1 MNKKDLKMYETPVL
15 EVIELESEAVLL
27 ASSNTDNPLDD
38 STSPT
43 PGVE

>member
-27 ASSNTDNPLDD
+27 AGSETNAENVDVINP
-38 STSPT
+38 
-43 PGVE
+43 GEE